1 MKRAWVLLLLAGCH
15 APDPG
20 PTLKLQPAPFRA
32 SLVERGEIGSE
43 QEVKLSTPFQSKVDT
58 ILPEGS
64 VVKPGEQVVKL
75 GDEETR
81 DRWER
86 QRLKQRM
93 TVLQVPLT
101 RERGRLEV
109 WRLGLERENAAL
121 DLQVA
126 KLKYQLL
133 DTGRAGTAI
142 VEAAQTLG
150 TLAAERETLTTTLP
164 EATALHAKG
173 YLSDNELATMRKR
186 LAEVD
191 ALAVATKAHL
201 VALEAGPRGEELSL
215 ERLKVERAAS
225 SLAGAE
231 GRLRAGR
238 VGAELDN
245 KRDVQ
250 AEQRATDAEV
260 YWHKLRDAATIKA
273 PVAGVVIYDD
283 IWTGSTMAKVK
294 PGDAV
299 DEGTALVTIADPTRQ
314 IVRAQVN
321 DAAAARL
328 HEGLA
333 VRCLFDAYTGLV
345 VAGTVKAIAP
355 VANNRLDGDLNKL
368 QAVEVRVALAHPDA
382 RLRPGMSANLE
393 FVLEAEPNCLLVPT
407 QAIGHDAKSAWVY
420 VLERGYGA
428 RRVVTLGRSNERE
441 TVVLTGVKAGEEV
454 LLHLPGAT
462 S

>member
-1 MKRAWVLLLLAGCH
+1 MKRLALALLLTGCH
-15 APDPG
+15 PPEPPS
-20 PTLKLQPAPFRA
+20 PTLVLQPTAFRA
-32 SLVERGEIGSE
+32 SLIERGEIGSE
-43 QEVKLSTPFQSKVDT
+43 QEVKLSSPFQSKVDT

-64 VVKPGEQVVKL
+64 VVKPGDLVVKL

-86 QRLKQRM
+86 QRLKLRQ
-93 TVLQVPLT
+93 TELQVPLT
-101 RERGRLEV
+101 TEKGRLDA

-121 DLQVA
+121 DLKIA
-126 KLKYQLL
+126 KLKFQLL

-150 TLAAERETLTTTLP
+150 TLKAERETLTATLP
-164 EATALHAKG
+164 EATQLHEKG
-173 YLSDNELATMRKR
+173 YLSDTELAAMKKR

-191 ALAVATKAHL
+191 TEAAATRVKL
-201 VALEAGPRGEELSL
+201 EALEQGPRSEELAL
-215 ERLKVERAAS
+215 ERLKVEKAAS
-225 SLAGAE
+225 ALAGAE
-231 GRLRAGR
+231 KRLRAGKIDAHMDEQR
-238 VGAELDN
+238 DAQAKDRAADAEL
-245 KRDVQ
+245 
-250 AEQRATDAEV
+250 
-260 YWHKLRDAATIKA
+260 YWRKLRDAARITT

-299 DEGTALVTIADPTRQ
+299 DEGTSLVTIADPTRQ

-333 VRCLFDAYTGLV
+333 VRCLFDAYPGLV
-345 VAGTVKAIAP
+345 LDGKVQAIAP
-355 VANNRLDGDLNKL
+355 VAGARLDGDLNKL

-393 FVLEAEPNCLLVPT
+393 FVLEAEPNRLLVPT
-407 QAIGHDAKSAWVY
+407 QAISHDAKASWVFTW
-420 VLERGYGA
+420 ERGKPV
-428 RRVVTLGRSNERE
+428 RHDVTLGRSNERE
-441 TVVLTGVKAGEEV
+441 TVVLTGLKAGDEV
-454 LLHLPGAT
+454 LLR
-462 S
+462 

>member
-1 MKRAWVLLLLAGCH
+1 MRRLALALLLAGCH

-64 VVKPGEQVVKL
+64 VVKPGDQVVKL

-86 QRLKQRM
+86 QRLRLRQ
-93 TVLQVPLT
+93 TELQVPLT
-101 RERGRLEV
+101 REKGRLDV
-109 WRLGLERENAAL
+109 WRLGLERDNAAL
-121 DLQVA
+121 DLRIA

-150 TLAAERETLTTTLP
+150 TLKAERETLTATLP
-164 EATALHAKG
+164 EATQLHAKG
-173 YLSDNELATMRKR
+173 YLSDNELATMKKR

-191 ALAVATKAHL
+191 AESAAVKVKL
-201 VALEAGPRGEELSL
+201 DALEAGPRSEELSL
-215 ERLKVERAAS
+215 ERLKVEKAS
-225 SLAGAE
+225 ASLAGAE
-231 GRLRAGR
+231 KRLRAGR
-238 VGAELDN
+238 VGARLDD
-245 KRDVQ
+245 KRDGQ
-250 AEQRATDAEV
+250 AKDRAADAEL
-260 YWHKLRDAATIKA
+260 YWRKLRDAAGIKA
-273 PVAGVVIYDD
+273 PVAGVVIYDE

-333 VRCLFDAYTGLV
+333 VRCMFDAYPGLV
-345 VAGTVKAIAP
+345 LDGTIKAIAP
-355 VANNRLDGDLNKL
+355 VASARLDGDLNKL

-393 FVLEAEPNCLLVPT
+393 FVLEAEPDRLLVPT
-407 QAIGHDAKSAWVY
+407 QAIGHDAKASWVY
-420 VLERGYGA
+420 VWHRGEA
-428 RRVVTLGRSNERE
+428 VRHDVTLGRSNERE
-441 TVVLTGVKAGEEV
+441 TVVLTGLKAGDEV
-454 LLHLPGAT
+454 LLRGRP
-462 S
+462 